1 MSTVLRWLK
10 SRIFGSTKLPEMK
23 IIAIDRILPSASE
36 EKIRDVVIQDALH
49 TWVLYSN
56 DVIRELYFR
65 KDRPGVVLIMETPTV
80 GDARMLLSS
89 FPLVKAGVIEFD
101 IIPVG
106 HFVPF
111 GTLFSQD
118 MMERLK

>member
-1 MSTVLRWLK
+1 
-10 SRIFGSTKLPEMK
+10 MK
-23 IIAIDRILPSASE
+23 IIAIDRIMPSASDE
-36 EKIRDVVIQDALH
+36 RIREVVIQEAIH

-65 KDRPGVVLIMETPTV
+65 KDRPGVVLVLECPSV

-106 HFVPF
+106 YFVPF

-118 MMERLK
+118 LMERLH